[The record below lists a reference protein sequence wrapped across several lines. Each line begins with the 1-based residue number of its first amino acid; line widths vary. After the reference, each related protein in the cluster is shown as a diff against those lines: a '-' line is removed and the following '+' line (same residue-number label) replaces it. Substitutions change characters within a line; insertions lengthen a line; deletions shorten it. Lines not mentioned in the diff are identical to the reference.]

1 MARRRGLLC
10 SGYVNAVLTESEGSG
25 QRPTPSV
32 RNPVHKSEPQRQKTS
47 AQVLALGSVRA
58 AERTPPCSWPRSP
71 VQIDP
76 QSMPK
81 VLRNPIGIVACMIWI
96 ENSRA
101 FDPIATTFSKA
112 RQIPR
117 TRVHGRDRA
126 VVERSNGHSATQRQ
140 TRRRAA
146 LGADH
151 SAGSVVG
158 ESQGVEPRAHKRA
171 GSKERR
177 PSDPNL
183 VCMQLA
189 AHINPANRR
198 AQATVG
204 PALAIVPA
212 TGRFGVVIKIC
223 ESYDTRN
230 CWIRCEEN
238 GSDETPARQRVD
250 ETLVTGAFGKNRG
263 EDRQHARV
271 SGSSGTRTD
280 RKGKAIPSGYAEGP
294 ASVAGTGSLTTSGIA
309 SQHQGISH
317 LPSATLAGTGRLE
330 LVLYQVS
337 QCRFDD
343 VVRVARFPRHPF
355 TYPALRSTAA
365 SYSRGARCFKA
376 RNSLTRQERA
386 HHRPPCRGR
395 RLEVVRASRVDNDSN
410 PS

>member
-171 GSKERR
+171 GSKR
-177 PSDPNL
+177 
-183 VCMQLA
+183 
-189 AHINPANRR
+189 RR
-198 AQATVG
+198 A
-204 PALAIVPA
+204 ALDRI
-212 TGRFGVVIKIC
+212 
-223 ESYDTRN
+223 
-230 CWIRCEEN
+230 
-238 GSDETPARQRVD
+238 
-250 ETLVTGAFGKNRG
+250 LV
-263 EDRQHARV
+263 
-271 SGSSGTRTD
+271 
-280 RKGKAIPSGYAEGP
+280 
-294 ASVAGTGSLTTSGIA
+294 
-309 SQHQGISH
+309 
-317 LPSATLAGTGRLE
+317 
-330 LVLYQVS
+330 
-337 QCRFDD
+337 
-343 VVRVARFPRHPF
+343 
-355 TYPALRSTAA
+355 
-365 SYSRGARCFKA
+365 
-376 RNSLTRQERA
+376 
-386 HHRPPCRGR
+386 
-395 RLEVVRASRVDNDSN
+395 
-410 PS
+410 